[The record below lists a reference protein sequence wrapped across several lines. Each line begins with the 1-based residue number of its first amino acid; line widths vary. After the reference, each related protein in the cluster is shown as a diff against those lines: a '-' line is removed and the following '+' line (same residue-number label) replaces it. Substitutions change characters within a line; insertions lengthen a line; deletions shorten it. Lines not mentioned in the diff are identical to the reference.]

1 MAYKPSKKKLQTLRE
16 EPNLFSI
23 LDDGNVIN
31 TSSYKQE
38 PEPQVKEPQSST
50 TQNPNK
56 EQETPNYVVK
66 FKSNKMS
73 MISRNPIEWAEYLSW
88 EQRQHNDNSTEE
100 LNFFA
105 NGEVKDSSRT
115 YEINN
120 EGFKRSVTKEY
131 KLINTETN
139 QALNNKETERLLY
152 KNSLEELKSQ
162 GLEIELTSHYEVHRK
177 TLENDNEIAKEYDYL
192 KDIYQ
197 EVERTKDNE
206 LVREII
212 PSVSSAEYFKLYNK
226 PPFESLN
233 NENTKLNTNGNEEVK
248 KLEFELAKEVHTLI
262 LEQELLSATDYYS
275 WIDKDDYASFD
286 WKMHR
291 LINENKLKENHLSAD
306 NANKIKQFFFN
317 NGSIL
322 GWTKE
327 EQSAM
332 QENRDY
338 SLRSA
343 LLSLEEIAQAK
354 IELQKYYESVYVNGD
369 GSKREIKPFK
379 EILRDI
385 NNFEKAYKERYNEL
399 VSLNEAIIQAKE
411 RSNERQNSNAN
422 NNNTIKNT
430 IETNTS
436 IGNNIIQNNDN
447 NNPNL
452 SIADLELEQQNLG
465 EQNGKERTNRADEP
479 NRTRAGIP
487 QEIHRRSEHG
497 RQQEGVERSSD
508 EELLHQDPS
517 LFIEPREQGGTRGVY
532 RSSDQQAVSEKS
544 HRER

>member
-38 PEPQVKEPQSST
+38 LEPQVKEPQSST

-152 KNSLEELKSQ
+152 KNSLEELKEQ
-162 GLEIELTSHYEVHRK
+162 GLEIQLTHHHETHKK
-177 TLENDNEIAKEYDYL
+177 TLENGNEIAKEYDYL

-197 EVERTKDNE
+197 EVERTKDGE

-212 PSVSSAEYFKLYNK
+212 PSISSAECFKLYDK
-226 PPFESLN
+226 LPFESIN
-233 NENTKLNTNGNEEVK
+233 NENTKLNTSDNEEVK

-262 LEQELLSATDYYS
+262 LEQQLLSATNYYS
-275 WIDKDDYASFD
+275 WIDKDDYASFA

-291 LINENKLKENHLSAD
+291 LINENKLKENHLSTD

-317 NGSIL
+317 NGFIL

-327 EQSAM
+327 EQSAI

-338 SLRSA
+338 SLKSA

-379 EILRDI
+379 
-385 NNFEKAYKERYNEL
+385 
-399 VSLNEAIIQAKE
+399 
-411 RSNERQNSNAN
+411 
-422 NNNTIKNT
+422 
-430 IETNTS
+430 
-436 IGNNIIQNNDN
+436 
-447 NNPNL
+447 
-452 SIADLELEQQNLG
+452 
-465 EQNGKERTNRADEP
+465 
-479 NRTRAGIP
+479 
-487 QEIHRRSEHG
+487 
-497 RQQEGVERSSD
+497 
-508 EELLHQDPS
+508 
-517 LFIEPREQGGTRGVY
+517 
-532 RSSDQQAVSEKS
+532 
-544 HRER
+544 